1 MADYLTLDDVDVA
14 GRRVL
19 VRADLNVPLD
29 HAAVADDFRLLAFL
43 PTVERLRAAG
53 AVTVLCSH
61 LGRPKN
67 REAEFSMDPVAARL
81 SALGD
86 FAVRKL
92 DAVVGP
98 EVEAAIAAGRPGDVI
113 LLENTRFERG
123 ETKNDPALSA
133 ALARLGDLFVQ
144 DAFGSAHRAHSSTVG
159 VAELV
164 KSVAGPLLVAE
175 VESLG
180 RLLHDP
186 PRPFVVVMG
195 GAKLSDK
202 LAIIHSLLP
211 KTDVMLIGGGMCFTF
226 LAAEGYEIGKSLVE
240 EDMIKEVRKLLAGE
254 GGDRV
259 QLPLDI
265 VVGER
270 FAEDAVA
277 KTVAA
282 DQIPESSVGLD
293 IGPLSVERFAGVV
306 AGAASVFWNGP
317 MGVFEWSQF
326 RSGTEGVA
334 KAVAASAAFTAVG
347 GGDSVAALRMLGLDR
362 RVDHLSTGGGA
373 SLELLEGKPLPGV
386 LVLKRWAHGA

>member
-133 ALARLGDLFVQ
+133 ALARLGDLFGYANAAPWDSERHQ
-144 DAFGSAHRAHSSTVG
+144 SCPDHSEFEPS
-159 VAELV
+159 
-164 KSVAGPLLVAE
+164 
-175 VESLG
+175 G
-180 RLLHDP
+180 RLPAWPIHRLQRDHEYRWSP
-186 PRPFVVVMG
+186 P
-195 GAKLSDK
+195 
-202 LAIIHSLLP
+202 
-211 KTDVMLIGGGMCFTF
+211 
-226 LAAEGYEIGKSLVE
+226 
-240 EDMIKEVRKLLAGE
+240 
-254 GGDRV
+254 
-259 QLPLDI
+259 
-265 VVGER
+265 
-270 FAEDAVA
+270 
-277 KTVAA
+277 
-282 DQIPESSVGLD
+282 
-293 IGPLSVERFAGVV
+293 PLSVESDGRGIYRAN
-306 AGAASVFWNGP
+306 GAI
-317 MGVFEWSQF
+317 
-326 RSGTEGVA
+326 
-334 KAVAASAAFTAVG
+334 
-347 GGDSVAALRMLGLDR
+347 
-362 RVDHLSTGGGA
+362 
-373 SLELLEGKPLPGV
+373 
-386 LVLKRWAHGA
+386 

>member
-164 KSVAGPLLVAE
+164 KSVAGPL
-175 VESLG
+175 
-180 RLLHDP
+180 
-186 PRPFVVVMG
+186 
-195 GAKLSDK
+195 
-202 LAIIHSLLP
+202 
-211 KTDVMLIGGGMCFTF
+211 
-226 LAAEGYEIGKSLVE
+226 
-240 EDMIKEVRKLLAGE
+240 
-254 GGDRV
+254 
-259 QLPLDI
+259 
-265 VVGER
+265 
-270 FAEDAVA
+270 
-277 KTVAA
+277 
-282 DQIPESSVGLD
+282 
-293 IGPLSVERFAGVV
+293 
-306 AGAASVFWNGP
+306 
-317 MGVFEWSQF
+317 
-326 RSGTEGVA
+326 
-334 KAVAASAAFTAVG
+334 
-347 GGDSVAALRMLGLDR
+347 
-362 RVDHLSTGGGA
+362 
-373 SLELLEGKPLPGV
+373 
-386 LVLKRWAHGA
+386 